1 MNIKTDYSDIKWK
14 DKLIRIVQ
22 DKTDVEHWSPMSNAV
37 GNALY
42 KYIREGRPKV
52 DGETHIFLSMAAPQT
67 ANARVHRYFY
77 AVDQDFYMQFV
88 YDDESGVYAFRLL
101 DWDGEVYGEWV
112 VNL

>member
-1 MNIKTDYSDIKWK
+1 MKKFKKY
-14 DKLIRIVQ
+14 LLGLV
-22 DKTDVEHWSPMSNAV
+22 AV
-37 GNALY
+37 L
-42 KYIREGRPKV
+42 
-52 DGETHIFLSMAAPQT
+52 TLSMAAPKT

-77 AVDQDFYMQFV
+77 PVDQDFYMQFV